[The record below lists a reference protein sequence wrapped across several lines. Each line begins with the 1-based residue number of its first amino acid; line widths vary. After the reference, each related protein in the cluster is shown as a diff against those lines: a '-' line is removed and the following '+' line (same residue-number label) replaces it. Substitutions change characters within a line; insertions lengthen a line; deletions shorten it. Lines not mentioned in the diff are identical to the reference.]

1 LGGRAAQSAR
11 PSIIVC
17 GNAPGRADNG
27 GCRHGAAEA
36 IESPAA
42 MVTALHLPPR
52 SEVGW
57 RVVART
63 LVSSARGSEG
73 VELYGVNWE
82 REARLSAAV
91 RDVRAG
97 ALRAVGT
104 R

>member
-1 LGGRAAQSAR
+1 
-11 PSIIVC
+11 
-17 GNAPGRADNG
+17 
-27 GCRHGAAEA
+27 
-36 IESPAA
+36 
-42 MVTALHLPPR
+42 M
-52 SEVGW
+52 
-57 RVVART
+57 VART

>member
-1 LGGRAAQSAR
+1 
-11 PSIIVC
+11 
-17 GNAPGRADNG
+17 
-27 GCRHGAAEA
+27 
-36 IESPAA
+36 

-63 LVSSARGSEG
+63 PTRRSSDLEG